1 MNEKNTPFLKLTEE
15 PNEEKINDESQ
26 IELLDI
32 NEEEANKLDE
42 NVLEIPAFLRRQAN

>member
-1 MNEKNTPFLKLTEE
+1 MEKKSNPLLDVEKDTIKNNET
-15 PNEEKINDESQ
+15 Q

-32 NEEEANKLDE
+32 NEDNSKKLDE

>member
-1 MNEKNTPFLKLTEE
+1 MEKKSNPLLDIQKDPIKNNET
-15 PNEEKINDESQ
+15 Q

-32 NEEEANKLDE
+32 NEDSDKNLDE

>member
-1 MNEKNTPFLKLTEE
+1 MNKENTPLLKLTNVHTED
-15 PNEEKINDESQ
+15 NLDKESQ

-32 NEEEANKLDE
+32 NQEEEDKLDE